1 MKVKRNPVAAVYSLV
16 GGIVFSGI
24 EVFYIWLM
32 VVVSPPSDIMLP
44 LVLIGCC
51 GGANAILGWYGY
63 ALFSSNI
70 EITPEGLKIDRPFR
84 SCKLVKWEECPSI
97 GIRGYNYG
105 IFHLVYFSRA
115 KPDPCLSQRQYD
127 KEIDK
132 DWSIITIGYSPR
144 VMEEILRYVPKDR
157 IRGYETLRASTKF

>member
-1 MKVKRNPVAAVYSLV
+1 MIIL
-16 GGIVFSGI
+16 
-24 EVFYIWLM
+24 
-32 VVVSPPSDIMLP
+32 
-44 LVLIGCC
+44 LVLMGCWW
-51 GGANAILGWYGY
+51 GVEVVILWYYY
-63 ALFSSNI
+63 ALLSSNI

-84 SCKLVKWEECPSI
+84 SCKLVKWEEYPSI

-105 IFHLVYFSRA
+105 IFHVVYFSRV

-157 IRGYETLRASTKF
+157 IRGYEKLQNSTKF